1 MRNGSKGSVVEMWGR
16 EFNLVKNGLNQ
27 AQIVSF
33 VNKLIS
39 ERDLLAQKVE
49 HITSLTKLA

>member
-1 MRNGSKGSVVEMWGR
+1 MRNGSKGSVVELWGR
-16 EFNLVKNGLNQ
+16 EFNLAKNGLSQ